1 MINTVVVYMYTRG
14 RARQNW
20 QLRLKLPNNTEVFL
34 QKKKRRF
41 FPNFFHK
48 KRLNLTTIYSQH
60 FLKCTNDVLYCEIVK
75 FYFNDDNR

>member
-34 QKKKRRF
+34 QQKKEAF
-41 FPNFFHK
+41 FP
-48 KRLNLTTIYSQH
+48 
-60 FLKCTNDVLYCEIVK
+60 
-75 FYFNDDNR
+75 